1 MTHPSAHLVHH
12 HLGGGQH
19 IVEGLGAVQPRVSQ
33 NSLDGQPLL
42 WLHLQQPEGAEE
54 EKREDESLDRRKA
67 NVGGYAGYTDK
78 TSSNQIRA
86 GKDSLAYDVLGHLR
100 DLAPLVFREVEAT
113 RHNLFPHVLRDSATV
128 VLGVE
133 WRIAAQHH
141 VDYHPERPQITALEI
156 D

>member
-1 MTHPSAHLVHH
+1 MRKQQPSAHLVHH

-19 IVEGLGAVQPRVSQ
+19 IVEGLAAVQPRVSQ
-33 NSLDGQPLL
+33 NSLNGQPLL

-54 EKREDESLDRRKA
+54 EKREDQSSQATPIRR
-67 NVGGYAGYTDK
+67 TR
-78 TSSNQIRA
+78 SER

-100 DLAPLVFREVEAT
+100 DLAPLIFREVEAT
-113 RHNLFPHVLRDSATV
+113 RHDLFPHVLRDSATV
-128 VLGVE
+128 VFGVE
-133 WRIAAQHH
+133 RRIAAQHH